1 MKSRREQL
9 LGYLLGAL
17 DAAES
22 RQVEA
27 ELDRDPALRV
37 EMARFQELLSRLGMD
52 EEPEEFEPPQG
63 LADRVCDF
71 VVANGD
77 QAAVAETALSSP
89 IHLSPVGPA
98 QGEFSC
104 GYSFIDM
111 LVACCVLLTF
121 GALLFPSINN
131 MRLQAQRATC
141 QYRLVQTGA
150 ALWEYA
156 QLQSDH
162 RYPWIPESGN
172 FAVAGN
178 VPFTLQKVGFS
189 PKYQNFLCP
198 SACQASDGL
207 TLDAT
212 TEKEV
217 KEAVGSELRIC
228 QQRMG
233 GTFAYTMGYIRDGYL
248 VPAQMAA
255 REDFALIADAP
266 GDSTRPV
273 HGGLGVNVLYE
284 DGHVRFLPNW
294 SDSSFQ
300 IRDNPFRNRNGYQG
314 PGLDSNDSSLG
325 PSDAHPL
332 PYVDGPSHIVP

>member
-27 ELDRDPALRV
+27 ELDQNPALRV

-52 EEPEEFEPPQG
+52 EEPEEFEPPKG
-63 LADRVCDF
+63 LADRTCDF
-71 VVANGD
+71 VAENGD
-77 QAAVAETALSSP
+77 AAAVAESALSSP
-89 IHLSPVGPA
+89 VRLSPAGPV
-98 QGEFSC
+98 QGDSGR
-104 GYSFIDM
+104 GYTFTDM
-111 LVACCVLLTF
+111 LVACSVLLTF

-131 MRLQAQRATC
+131 MRMQAQRATC

-156 QLQSDH
+156 QLHPYH

-178 VPFTLQKVGFS
+178 VPFTVRNAGYI
-189 PKYQNFLCP
+189 PEAQNLLCP
-198 SACQASDGL
+198 SVRRSDWRL
-207 TLDAT
+207 PPTVEEVQDA
-212 TEKEV
+212 
-217 KEAVGSELRIC
+217 APCELRSC

-233 GTFAYTMGYIRDGYL
+233 GTYAYNMGYLSNGHL
-248 VPAQMAA
+248 VANTLGA
-255 REDFALIADAP
+255 REDFALVADAP
-266 GDSTRPV
+266 GDMTRPP
-273 HGGLGVNVLYE
+273 HDGKGVNVLYE
-284 DGHVRFLPNW
+284 DGHYRFLPKLHGRPAGVG
-294 SDSSFQ
+294 D
-300 IRDNPFRNRNGYQG
+300 DPFHNRKGYSAA
-314 PGLDSNDSSLG
+314 GLDPNDAALG

-332 PYVDGPSHIVP
+332 PYND